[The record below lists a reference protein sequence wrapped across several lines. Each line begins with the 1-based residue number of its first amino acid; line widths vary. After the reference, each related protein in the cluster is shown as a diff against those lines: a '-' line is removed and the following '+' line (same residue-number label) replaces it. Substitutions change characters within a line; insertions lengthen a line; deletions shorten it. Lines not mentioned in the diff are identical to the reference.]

1 MAARVKALEG
11 AAPSAPDSGTRQR
24 VSLPKRNCETETHAR
39 LKHLA
44 LIFAQQNGYSAGAL
58 EVSLPRCRYRA
69 DVAAY
74 RPTKSSSSVVEAAVS
89 AAIPENSARDTRA
102 PTISVGA
109 TAVFECKQCLVDLRR
124 DNGCTAT
131 TRERL
136 EKVYARREVLERNL
150 RVHYPALRI
159 QDSLFAEFDSHNFEA
174 IDHHGYKQVLRQA
187 RALQNRLF
195 DCTKFETLV
204 RYHCAN
210 LFFLVLPKKLFRESE
225 IPIGWG
231 ALVESNDA
239 LELVRKPIWRD
250 VAPEQNLRVLERIA
264 RAGTRALN
272 RQVGI
277 TFEFLNP
284 SKK

>member
-1 MAARVKALEG
+1 MAARVKTLEG
-11 AAPSAPDSGTRQR
+11 AAPSAPDNRTRQR
-24 VSLPKRNCETETHAR
+24 VSLQKRNGETEAHAR
-39 LKHLA
+39 LKRLA
-44 LIFAQQNGYSAGAL
+44 LIFAQQNGYSACAM

-74 RPTKSSSSVVEAAVS
+74 RPSKSSSSS
-89 AAIPENSARDTRA
+89 LSLGT
-102 PTISVGA
+102 S
-109 TAVFECKQCLVDLRR
+109 AVFECKQCLVDLRR

-136 EKVYARREVLERNL
+136 EKVHTRREVLERNL
-150 RVHYPALRI
+150 RVHYPALRMH
-159 QDSLFAEFDSHNFEA
+159 DSLFAEFDSHNFEA
-174 IDHHGYKQVLRQA
+174 IDHHGYKQVLRQT

-204 RYHCAN
+204 RYRCAN
-210 LFFLVLPKKLFRESE
+210 LFFLVLPRDLFREAE

-239 LELVRKPIWRD
+239 LELVRKPVWHD
-250 VAPEQNLRVLERIA
+250 VAPEHNLRVLERIA

-272 RQVGI
+272 RSVDI
-277 TFEFLNP
+277 RLDEI
-284 SKK
+284 SV